1 MGDSSAIRKKDYLD
15 ELERLTVELVKL
27 QEWVKAKGLK
37 VVALF
42 EGRDA
47 AGKGGVIKAI
57 TGGLNPR
64 YARIAALSVPTEK
77 ERTQWYF
84 QRYVAQLPA
93 AGEMVFF
100 DRSWYN
106 RAGVEKV
113 MGFCTEAEYGEFARS
128 VPEFERMLIR
138 SGIVLLKYWFSVSDE
153 VQEARFRDRLED
165 PAKRW
170 KLSPMDMAARSK
182 WVDYSRA
189 KDAMFEFSDIPD
201 SPWHVVDADDKYS
214 ARLNVITHLLKSVSY
229 EDLTPE
235 PIKMPP
241 RQKAGKYARPPIDS
255 QKWIPRIYPG
265 ALERADASARDGGT
279 APPAGSSSGGPIVE
293 GAADAAAADRQ
304 RKKGR
309 GSKGKKKSKKDK

>member
-1 MGDSSAIRKKDYLD
+1 MGDSSAMRKKDYLD

-64 YARIAALSVPTEK
+64 FARIAALPVPTEK
-77 ERTQWYF
+77 EKTQWYF
-84 QRYVAQLPA
+84 QRYVAQLPS
-93 AGEMVFF
+93 AGELVFF

-106 RAGVEKV
+106 RAGVERV
-113 MGFCTEAEYGEFARS
+113 MGFCSEAEYREFARS

-138 SGIVLLKYWFSVSDE
+138 SGIILLKYWFSVSDE
-153 VQEARFRDRLED
+153 VQEARFKDRLKD

-170 KLSPMDMAARSK
+170 KLSPMDMTARSK

-189 KDAMFEFSDIPD
+189 KDDMFEFSDIPD
-201 SPWHVVDADDKYS
+201 SPWHVVDADDKYC
-214 ARLNVITHLLKSVSY
+214 ARLNVIMHLLKSVPY

-235 PIKMPP
+235 PIELPP

-255 QKWIPRIYPG
+255 QKWIPQIYPG
-265 ALERADASARDGGT
+265 ALSREEKLGSETADGAEAGAEGDERVPGWPEA
-279 APPAGSSSGGPIVE
+279 
-293 GAADAAAADRQ
+293 
-304 RKKGR
+304 GR
-309 GSKGKKKSKKDK
+309 GPKVKKRSKKKK